1 MRGQQPDVNLTP
13 GITKIFVGR
22 QPICNKQL
30 EVVAYELLFRSSEA
44 NYADFKDEN
53 CATSQ
58 IIVNAFID
66 IGLDRIVN
74 DKNAYINITHDI
86 IMDGHLTEFD
96 ERRLG
101 LEILEGVPVD
111 DELVDAVRSL
121 SQRGH
126 TILLDDFIFHEDLIP
141 LVEIADIIKID
152 VLQLDNEAIEEHVAI
167 LRKHDVELLA
177 EKVEG
182 PEMFEFC
189 KNLGFDYFQGYFF
202 CKPKVICGKRIP
214 EGRLAI
220 VQLLAKLQDPK
231 TEFSD
236 LEGFISKDVSM
247 SYRLLRIINTAQ
259 YGLNR
264 RVDSIKEALVI
275 LGFRA
280 IRNWISLLSMSNID
294 GKPHELMVVA
304 MVRGRMCELLAQKTG
319 RRDHDSFFTVGLL
332 SVLDALLD
340 QPMDRVLKSL
350 PISKEINTALL
361 DHVGPLGEALTC
373 ALAYERGDWDKLVF
387 DRVRR
392 DSYTKIYLDSVRWA
406 DDVGEE
412 LKAA

>member
-1 MRGQQPDVNLTP
+1 MNGQQSSANLLSESK
-13 GITKIFVGR
+13 KIFVGR

-30 EVVAYELLFRSSEA
+30 EVVAYELLFRDSEA
-44 NYADFKDEN
+44 NYANFSDEN

-58 IIVNAFID
+58 IIVNAVID

-74 DKNAYINITHDI
+74 DKNAYINITRDI
-86 IMDGHLTEFD
+86 ILGGQLTEFN

-111 DELVDAVRSL
+111 EKVVKAVQIL

-152 VLQLDNEAIEEHVAI
+152 VLQLDKEAIGEHVDI
-167 LRKHDVELLA
+167 LQKHDVELLA
-177 EKVEG
+177 EKIEG

-189 KNLGFDYFQGYFF
+189 KDLGFDCFQGYFF
-202 CKPKVICGKRIP
+202 CKPKIIRGERIP
-214 EGRLAI
+214 ADRLAI

-231 TEFSD
+231 TEFSE
-236 LEGFISKDVSM
+236 LEKLVSKDVSM
-247 SYRLLRIINTAQ
+247 SYRLLRIINAAQ

-264 RVDSIKEALVI
+264 KVDSIKEALVI

-280 IRNWISLLSMSNID
+280 IRNWISLLSMSSID
-294 GKPHELMVVA
+294 GKPHELMVTA
-304 MVRGRMCELLAQKTG
+304 MVRAHMCELLAKEIDRKDFDT
-319 RRDHDSFFTVGLL
+319 FFTVGLF

-340 QPMDRVLKSL
+340 QPMDVVLKAL
-350 PISKEINTALL
+350 PVSEEIKAALL
-361 DHVGPLGEALTC
+361 GQEGPLGEALTC
-373 ALAYERGDWDKLVF
+373 VLAYERGDWDKLIF
-387 DRVRR
+387 DKVGR
-392 DSYTKIYLDSVRWA
+392 DAYGKLYLDAVKWA
-406 DDVGEE
+406 DDVGRE